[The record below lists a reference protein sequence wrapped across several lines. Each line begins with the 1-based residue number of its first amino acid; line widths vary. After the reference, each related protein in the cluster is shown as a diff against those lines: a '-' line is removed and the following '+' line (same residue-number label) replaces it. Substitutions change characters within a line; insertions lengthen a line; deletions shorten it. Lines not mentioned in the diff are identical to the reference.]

1 MTETQKIIKYIAIAL
16 AALLIVGIVSGIY
29 FAGAAIISIFEDDG
43 NEEIGEIEEMILDEG
58 ARPSRLD
65 VEIAAAEVTV
75 KAGDTLKIETNNS
88 RISCS
93 VKGNTLK
100 IVEEGHGLFY
110 KGNNKSVLII
120 TLPEDLIFDEADIEA
135 GAGRLL
141 IESLSASE
149 LSLDL
154 GAGETVIDSLS
165 VSGETEINAGAGRLK
180 INSAE
185 IGHIEVNQ
193 GVGELDVTVLVKNGG
208 EFNCGVGSVTINLVG
223 GKDDYS
229 VNVEKGLGE
238 IKIDGES
245 VSNKKDRIYG
255 TGSSRIEINGGVGA
269 ASISFN

>member
-1 MTETQKIIKYIAIAL
+1 MTEAQKIIKYIAIAL

-43 NEEIGEIEEMILDEG
+43 NEEIGEIEEIILDEG
-58 ARPSRLD
+58 AHPSRLD

-75 KAGDTLKIETNNS
+75 KTGDKLRVETNNS

-110 KGNNKSVLII
+110 KGNSKSVLII

-141 IESLSASE
+141 IESLSVRE

-154 GAGETVIDSLS
+154 GAGETVVDSLY
-165 VSGETEINAGAGRLK
+165 VSSEAEINAGAGRLEIK
-180 INSAE
+180 SAE
-185 IGHIEVNQ
+185 IGHIDVNQ

-208 EFNCGVGSVTINLVG
+208 EFNCGVGSVIIDLVG
-223 GKDDYS
+223 SEADYS

-238 IKIDGES
+238 IKINGET
-245 VSNKKDRIYG
+245 VSNREDRTYG
-255 TGSSRIEINGGVGA
+255 TGSSRIEINGGVGS
-269 ASISFN
+269 ASIFFN

>member
-1 MTETQKIIKYIAIAL
+1 MTESQKIIKYVAIAL
-16 AALLIVGIVSGIY
+16 AALLIVVIVSGIY

-100 IVEEGHGLFY
+100 IVEEGHSLFY

-120 TLPEDLIFDEADIEA
+120 TLPEDLIFDEADIE
-135 GAGRLL
+135 
-141 IESLSASE
+141 
-149 LSLDL
+149 
-154 GAGETVIDSLS
+154 
-165 VSGETEINAGAGRLK
+165 AGAGRLK

-238 IKIDGES
+238 IKIDGET